1 VSLGVIRSADS
12 GSDLN
17 KGWDIY
23 IYVFLSLYVLEFSAC
38 TRMTISPTQSEDA
51 TTMVDDAEFDE
62 YDDDG
67 FDEAFA
73 DLLNGLKEAE
83 TRNTFHEPWTNVQ

>member
-1 VSLGVIRSADS
+1 
-12 GSDLN
+12 
-17 KGWDIY
+17 
-23 IYVFLSLYVLEFSAC
+23 
-38 TRMTISPTQSEDA
+38 MTISPTQSKDDA

-73 DLLNGLKEAE
+73 DLINGLKEAE
-83 TRNTFHEPWTNVQ
+83 TRNAVHDRRTNVH

>member
-1 VSLGVIRSADS
+1 
-12 GSDLN
+12 
-17 KGWDIY
+17 
-23 IYVFLSLYVLEFSAC
+23 
-38 TRMTISPTQSEDA
+38 MTISPTQSKDDA

-73 DLLNGLKEAE
+73 DLINGLKEAE
-83 TRNTFHEPWTNVQ
+83 TRNAVYERRTNVQ